1 MVYPTGIIIQPD
13 PGLYRSSGHSSTREG
28 GGYIQLA
35 EPQVDENGQET
46 WDPIYHAEKV
56 ST

>member
-13 PGLYRSSGHSSTREG
+13 TGLYRSSGHSASATGRS
-28 GGYIQLA
+28 YHLLA